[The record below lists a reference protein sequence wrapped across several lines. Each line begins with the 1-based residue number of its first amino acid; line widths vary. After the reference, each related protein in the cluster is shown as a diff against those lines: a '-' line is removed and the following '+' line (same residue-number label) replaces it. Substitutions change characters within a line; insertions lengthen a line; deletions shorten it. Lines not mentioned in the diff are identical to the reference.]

1 MAAKQKPTK
10 EQKAYGKARAG
21 GQGAYKITAK
31 EVKRTAK
38 GVAKAAGLAATVV
51 GPGKAVKA
59 VKVVKAAQAA
69 KKAKAAQAA
78 NKAIIARSATTS
90 GAGAKN
96 LALSKAKAKLPE
108 LEKQLKDS
116 QAQLQKMIERRDAIP
131 LKDTGAQR
139 LAQRQVDNLLARVK
153 NDETAY
159 RTARTKYRDLKSDW

>member
-1 MAAKQKPTK
+1 MAAKKPTK
-10 EQKAYGKARAG
+10 EQIAYGKARAG

-38 GVAKAAGLAATVV
+38 GVAKAAGVAATIV
-51 GPGKAVKA
+51 GPGKAVK
-59 VKVVKAAQAA
+59 VVKAVKAVQAA
-69 KKAKAAQAA
+69 KKAKAIESA
-78 NKAIIARSATTS
+78 NRAITARAATTS

-96 LALSKAKAKLPE
+96 LALSKAKAKLPD

-131 LKDTGAQR
+131 LKDTGAHR

-153 NDETAY
+153 NNEA
-159 RTARTKYRDLKSDW
+159 ALKPLLIS